1 MKAGVPCVSGKINP
15 DVLASFN
22 SWINDGQEDR
32 YDENG
37 FLKPE
42 YEDEYENEEDEPFQF
57 MGWFENQNV
66 SDEVLA
72 LEDSLYD

>member
-1 MKAGVPCVSGKINP
+1 MSGKINP

-22 SWINDGQEDR
+22 AWINDGQEDR

-42 YEDEYENEEDEPFQF
+42 YEDDECENEEDEESEPFQF
-57 MGWFENQNV
+57 MGWFEDQNV

-72 LEDSLYD
+72 LEDSLYG

>member
-1 MKAGVPCVSGKINP
+1 MKNYEDKEMRDYFVAYFSSG
-15 DVLASFN
+15 DS
-22 SWINDGQEDR
+22 DER

-42 YEDEYENEEDEPFQF
+42 YEDEYEDDEEEEQIPFF
-57 MGWFENQNV
+57 GWFENQNV

>member
-1 MKAGVPCVSGKINP
+1 MSKKIDP
-15 DVLASFN
+15 EVLASFHA
-22 SWINDGQEDR
+22 WINDGQDER
-32 YDENG
+32 YDEKG